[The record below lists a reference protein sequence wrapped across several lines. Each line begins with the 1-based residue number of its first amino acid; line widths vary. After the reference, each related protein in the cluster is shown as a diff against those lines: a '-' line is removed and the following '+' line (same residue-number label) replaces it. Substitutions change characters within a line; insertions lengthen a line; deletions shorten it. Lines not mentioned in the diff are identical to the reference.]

1 MREFDFYSPET
12 VPEACK
18 VLAQHKD
25 SVAIVAGG
33 TDLVLELN
41 ERKISP
47 AVIVDVKKLKELEYI
62 RIEDGIVHI
71 GALTTHASIAAD
83 PYIKEHV
90 KILYTACAEIGSPQI
105 RNLGTIGGNLA
116 TSSVAGD
123 GVCALTTLYS
133 SVVLTSQRGTRTMK
147 LMDFFAG
154 EGYDKR
160 NALEADELLTEV
172 FFEAPDDH
180 TATAFY
186 KLAKRKSL
194 AISVIGGGMAVKV
207 DEDGVCTWASMRGG
221 CLGRYPLQFKEAE
234 KLLEGQKLTL
244 AQMQKTLPILHDT
257 VLEINR
263 SRPWSVFY
271 KKESVQGVFN
281 KLFAELLDQLQPYV

>member
-1 MREFDFYSPET
+1 MRQFDFYSPES
-12 VPEACK
+12 VPKACEL
-18 VLAQHKD
+18 LAQSKD

-33 TDLVLELN
+33 TDIVIELN

-47 AVIVDVKKLKELEYI
+47 AVVIDIKKLTELDYI
-62 RIEDGIVHI
+62 KVEENIVRI
-71 GALTTHASIAAD
+71 GALTSHASIAEHSF
-83 PYIKEHV
+83 IKEQV
-90 KILYTACAEIGSPQI
+90 KILEVACGLVGSPQI

-123 GVCALTTLYS
+123 GVCALTTLGA
-133 SVVLTSQRGTRTMK
+133 SVILTSIRGSRTMT
-147 LMDFFAG
+147 LTDFFAG

-172 FFEAPDDH
+172 FFTTPGSRS
-180 TATAFY
+180 ATAFY

-194 AISVIGGGMAVKV
+194 AISVIGGGMAISV
-207 DEDGVCTWASMRGG
+207 DEEGICTNASMRGG

-234 KLLEGQKLTL
+234 EMLVGQKLTL
-244 AQMQKTLPILHDT
+244 EMMQKTLPVLHDT
-257 VLEINR
+257 VLEVNK

-281 KLFAELLDQLQPYV
+281 KLFEEVLRQLECNV